1 MSTERRMRMAGSPL
15 GHSARSV
22 AVLMVLPPALLS
34 GGGDMRAQRLLLRA
48 GGGCTWGPQVPAL
61 PVAGGARGGC
71 GASSAELVLARG
83 LGAKRTAA
91 GGIWDGSVQDLVLWM
106 LVFSLHSY
114 LEKCYAAEPN
124 SSAQEGSC
132 KNVNLTKHPGAH
144 SAVKNVF
151 VNQEKPEK
159 NIRNQ

>member
-1 MSTERRMRMAGSPL
+1 MAGSPL
-15 GHSARSV
+15 GRSARSV
-22 AVLMVLPPALLS
+22 AVLMVLPLALLS
-34 GGGDMRAQRLLLRA
+34 GSGDMRAQRLLLRA
-48 GGGCTWGPQVPAL
+48 GGGRTWGPQVPAL

-71 GASSAELVLARG
+71 GGTSACGASGTELVLARG
-83 LGAKRTAA
+83 LGAKRTGAA
-91 GGIWDGSVQDLVLWM
+91 GIWDSSVQDLVLWT
-106 LVFSLHSY
+106 LVFSLYSY

-132 KNVNLTKHPGAH
+132 ESVNLTKHPGAH
-144 SAVKNVF
+144 SAVKNIF